1 MTTEEFLSGLKNSD
15 ALQSGQKSLLRV
27 FLSHCDMVKFARYSP
42 GEGEIKSSY
51 ESAKKLVDQTKV
63 TVNVK

>member
-1 MTTEEFLSGLKNSD
+1 
-15 ALQSGQKSLLRV
+15 
-27 FLSHCDMVKFARYSP
+27 MVKFAKYSP

-51 ESAKKLVDQTKV
+51 ESAKKLVDQTKE